1 MSLLSIRAQQGQTS
15 FQVFSPTR
23 QLFKFLLCLPSNI
36 TNINPLSEIFDFK
49 FFCCKLAE
57 YCNLAK
63 TKDDKY
69 QLTTKNRNG
78 HSFQQRHR
86 ILELPTQNSIRF
98 HCRKSSVTC
107 LPSQS
112 IHQLLKVTHQRICSP
127 TVTAFCETL
136 LGVPIC
142 NALPRLEV
150 GDTYS
155 NSYRKKATQS
165 LSPSR
170 SISRKVPIFHPI
182 SSTADQQPQT
192 GTDKKQ
198 PPNRPYCPFNQ
209 RRRNFYLQ
217 DELPLSAKL
226 DGDCLL
232 VDHWSRGSHIIDLSN
247 QMHAR
252 QKQKEDGACKEQ

>member
-1 MSLLSIRAQQGQTS
+1 MSLLSIRVQQGQTS

-23 QLFKFLLCLPSNI
+23 QLFKFLLCLPWNI
-36 TNINPLSEIFDFK
+36 TDINPLSEIFGFK

-86 ILELPTQNSIRF
+86 ILELPTQNSISF
-98 HCRKSSVTC
+98 HCRKSSFTC

-112 IHQLLKVTHQRICSP
+112 MHQLLKVTHQRICSP

-165 LSPSR
+165 LSPTR

-192 GTDKKQ
+192 GTDKNNHQ
-198 PPNRPYCPFNQ
+198 IAHIVRSTNV
-209 RRRNFYLQ
+209 
-217 DELPLSAKL
+217 
-226 DGDCLL
+226 DGISTFKMNSLY
-232 VDHWSRGSHIIDLSN
+232 
-247 QMHAR
+247 R
-252 QKQKEDGACKEQ
+252 QSWM